1 LQRLLR
7 VPTGTAAAGRFAT
20 LGPMA
25 EPTVEA
31 EGGTLS
37 ETEYYRRLLP
47 PHEDGHETF
56 ATLFAAFAIVLGLAA
71 LVFRPFKPGFA
82 AILLAILALC
92 IAGERDRLARVAFGV
107 AGVCWLL
114 GGVVAVLGNHA
125 VW

>member
-1 LQRLLR
+1 
-7 VPTGTAAAGRFAT
+7 
-20 LGPMA
+20 MA

-56 ATLFAAFAIVLGLAA
+56 ATLLASFAVVLGLAA

-82 AILLAILALC
+82 AILLATLALC
-92 IAGERDRLARVAFGV
+92 IAGERDRLARVALVV
-107 AGVCWLL
+107 AGVGWLV
-114 GGVVAVLGNHA
+114 GGVIAVLGNHA